1 MCYAWTEDE
10 TQVFELDVDRFGLEL
25 DHAELNKKK
34 QILMTLLKTY
44 WYFQV
49 WSDCTFKNK
58 RYFVVHKEVVEFV
71 WTQIDVL

>member
-34 QILMTLLKTY
+34 QILMTLLKPTDI
-44 WYFQV
+44 FRFEATAPLRT
-49 WSDCTFKNK
+49 SGILLCTKK
-58 RYFVVHKEVVEFV
+58 
-71 WTQIDVL
+71 